1 MKRDY
6 KIDVYDAML
15 RVCND
20 RKSAHLKDDDS
31 DYPSCT
37 MYAFNNQWWVVIYL
51 PKNSLRTACHEC
63 VHGAMSLL
71 DVLGVKPS
79 FDEQEPVAWL
89 TDFMFSKCQDF
100 LARTEKCQNQ

>member
-1 MKRDY
+1 MAYRDY
-6 KIDVYDAML
+6 NIDVYDAKL

-20 RKSAHLKDDDS
+20 RKSAKLGDKDK
-31 DYPSCT
+31 DYPST
-37 MYAFNNQWWVVIYL
+37 AIYGFNGKWWVIIYL
-51 PKNSLRTACHEC
+51 PNDSLRTACHES

-89 TDFMFSKCQDF
+89 TDYIFNCCHRF
-100 LARTEKCQNQ
+100 LEIKK

>member
-37 MYAFNNQWWVVIYL
+37 MYAFNNRWWIVIYL
-51 PKNSLRTACHEC
+51 PKNSLRNACHEC
-63 VHGAMSLL
+63 VHGSMSLL

-79 FDEQEPVAWL
+79 FDQQEPVAWL

-100 LARTEKCQNQ
+100 LASANYE

>member
-20 RKSAHLKDDDS
+20 RKSAHLKEDDN

-37 MYAFNNQWWVVIYL
+37 MYAFNKQWWVVIYL
-51 PKNSLRTACHEC
+51 PTNSLRTACHES

-71 DVLGVKPS
+71 DVLGMKPS

-89 TDFMFSKCQDF
+89 TDFIFSKCQCF
-100 LARTEKCQNQ
+100 FASVTYE